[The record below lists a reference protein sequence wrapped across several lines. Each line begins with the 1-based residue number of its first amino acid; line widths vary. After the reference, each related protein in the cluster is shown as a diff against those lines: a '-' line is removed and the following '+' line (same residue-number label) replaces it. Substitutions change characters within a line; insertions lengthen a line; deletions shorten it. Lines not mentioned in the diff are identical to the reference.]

1 MQLRRLSVGFDYSAW
16 LRMDMMPNI
25 WCPGCGV
32 GIIVKSLIRAMEAS
46 GWNRDDTAMVSGIGC
61 TSRAPGYVDMNTL
74 HTTHGRALTFATGVK
89 LARPDKNVVVISGD
103 GDAAAIGG
111 NHLIH
116 TCRRNIDMTLVIVN
130 NGIYGMTGGQYSPT
144 SPQNTKAATSPYGN
158 LDPAFDLCTLCAA
171 AGATYV
177 ARAHVG
183 NAVFMEKLIRGG
195 LKHKGFAVIEVMA
208 NCHTQYGRR
217 NKYPDPADLI
227 AHITESAVP
236 LATWEKLST
245 EERAGKFPIG
255 VLHKDVSK
263 AEYTDAYR
271 DLQEHA
277 MEKVREA
284 AMRVAESEQVKARD
298 GSIGAA
304 SGEN

>member
-1 MQLRRLSVGFDYSAW
+1 MAFDYSKW
-16 LRMDMMPNI
+16 LRPEMMPNI

-32 GIIVKSLIRAMEAS
+32 GIIVKALIRAMAGS
-46 GWNRDDTAMVSGIGC
+46 GWENDSTAMVSGIGC

-89 LARPDKNVVVISGD
+89 LAAPEKNVVVISGD

-116 TCRRNIDMTLVIVN
+116 TCRRNIDLTLVIVN

-144 SPQNTKAATSPYGN
+144 SPTNARAVTAPYGTI
-158 LDPAFDLCTLCAA
+158 DPPFELCRLCIA

-177 ARAHVG
+177 ARGHVA
-183 NAVFMEKLIRGG
+183 NAVFLERLIRGG
-195 LKHKGFAVIEVMA
+195 LQHHGFAVIEVMA

-217 NKYPDPADLI
+217 NKHPDPAELMGYI
-227 AHITESAVP
+227 ASQAVP
-236 LATWEKLST
+236 LSSWEKLT
-245 EERAGKFPIG
+245 PEEREGKYSVG
-255 VLHKDVSK
+255 VLHKDTTK
-263 AEYTDAYR
+263 PEYTDLCRA
-271 DLQEHA
+271 LQQRVAQKKRSEA
-277 MEKVREA
+277 VPKAEIEKV
-284 AMRVAESEQVKARD
+284 KGRD
-298 GSIGAA
+298 AVPGAT

>member
-1 MQLRRLSVGFDYSAW
+1 MPFDYSPW
-16 LRMDMMPNI
+16 LRADMMPHI

-32 GIIVKSLIRAMEAS
+32 GIIVKSLIRAMDEC
-46 GWNRDDTAMVSGIGC
+46 GWQQDATAMVSGIGC

-89 LARPDKNVVVISGD
+89 LVAPEKNVVVISGD

-130 NGIYGMTGGQYSPT
+130 NGIYGMTGGQFSPT
-144 SPQNTKAATSPYGN
+144 TPSDSRAATAPYGN
-158 LDPAFDLCTLCAA
+158 IDPAFDLCELCIA

-183 NAVFMEKLIRGG
+183 NAVFMEKLIKNG
-195 LKHKGFAVIEVMA
+195 LKHKGFSVIEVMA
-208 NCHTQYGRR
+208 NCHTQWGRR
-217 NKYPDPADLI
+217 NKFPDPAELI
-227 AHITESAVP
+227 ESITSNAVTV
-236 LATWEKLST
+236 AQWEKLSP
-245 EERAGKFPIG
+245 EEREGKFTIG
-255 VLHKDVSK
+255 LLHKVDKPEYCESYRNLQDK
-263 AEYTDAYR
+263 ARGKAQDAAR
-271 DLQEHA
+271 
-277 MEKVREA
+277 K
-284 AMRVAESEQVKARD
+284 VAESEQLKTRD
-298 GSIGAA
+298 EILGAT

>member
-1 MQLRRLSVGFDYSAW
+1 MPFDYTPW
-16 LRMDMMPNI
+16 LRAEMMPHI

-32 GIIVKSLIRAMEAS
+32 GIILKSLIRAMDES
-46 GWNRDDTAMVSGIGC
+46 GWQQDATAMVSGIGC
-61 TSRAPGYVDMNTL
+61 TSRAPGYIDMNTL

-89 LARPDKNVVVISGD
+89 LVAPEKNVVVISGD

-116 TCRRNIDMTLVIVN
+116 TCRRNIDMTLIIVN

-144 SPQNTKAATSPYGN
+144 TPLDSRAATAPYGN
-158 LDPAFDLCTLCAA
+158 MEPQFDLSELCIA

-183 NAVFMEKLIRGG
+183 NAVFMEKLIKNG

-208 NCHTQYGRR
+208 NCHTQWGRR
-217 NKYPDPADLI
+217 NKFPDPSELI
-227 AHITESAVP
+227 QSISAAAVP
-236 LATWEKLST
+236 LSQWQKLT
-245 EERAGKFPIG
+245 PEEREGKFSVG
-255 VLHKDVSK
+255 LLHKVDK
-263 AEYTDAYR
+263 PEYCESYR
-271 DLQEHA
+271 NLQEKA
-277 MEKVREA
+277 QGKVREA
-284 AMRVAESEQVKARD
+284 ARNIAESEQLKTRD
-298 GSIGAA
+298 EILGAT

>member
-1 MQLRRLSVGFDYSAW
+1 
-16 LRMDMMPNI
+16 
-25 WCPGCGV
+25 
-32 GIIVKSLIRAMEAS
+32 
-46 GWNRDDTAMVSGIGC
+46 MVSGIGC

-89 LARPDKNVVVISGD
+89 LVAPERNVICISGD

-144 SPQNTKAATSPYGN
+144 TPGDARAATAPYGN
-158 LDPAFDLCTLCAA
+158 MEPTFDLCNLCIA

-177 ARAHVG
+177 ARSHVA
-183 NAVFMEKLIRGG
+183 NAVHIERMIKGG
-195 LKHKGFAVIEVMA
+195 LKHKGFAVIEVMS

-217 NKYPDPADLI
+217 NKLADPVDLI
-227 AHITESAVP
+227 NDIAEGAVIFSQ
-236 LATWEKLST
+236 WEKLT
-245 EERAGKFPIG
+245 PEEREGKYPIG
-255 VLHKDVSK
+255 LLHKDEQK
-263 AEYTDAYR
+263 PEYTAAYKT
-271 DLQEHA
+271 LQQKA
-277 MEKVREA
+277 MEKARA
-284 AMRVAESEQVKARD
+284 ATKKIAEKETSVKARD
-298 GSIGAA
+298 EILGAT